1 MRALKNTVGAAI
13 KRLWSERS
21 VLDPSSSLSSLLKFR
36 KFGTCRT
43 SLSRVITLANPAAAV
58 AAARH
63 FNKLF
68 CFDALERLE
77 TALAGS
83 LTYDQGKTQP
93 TKGCSEI

>member
-1 MRALKNTVGAAI
+1 MAPAEI
-13 KRLWSERS
+13 
-21 VLDPSSSLSSLLKFR
+21 LS
-36 KFGTCRT
+36 G
-43 SLSRVITLANPAAAV
+43 VITLANSAAAAV
-58 AAARH
+58 SAARH

-93 TKGCSEI
+93 TKDCAVVKYDFYRARERARCGAAIRAVIAARRR